1 MALTLSLNSSLFL
14 YNEMKAAAKT
24 AMTAIT
30 MPTGPVSAVI
40 ALPNSPVTFVA
51 PEMTFITE
59 PTFLMTFP
67 MPVISLPPTSST
79 GPTAAA
85 IAAILMMVS
94 FVLSSRLVSQLT
106 MAVIFSTAFCTMG
119 ASRSPKEMARPSTA
133 DFSVRKE
140 PPRPLSMVSAI
151 CWAAPS
157 LPSM

>member
-1 MALTLSLNSSLFL
+1 
-14 YNEMKAAAKT
+14 
-24 AMTAIT
+24 

-67 MPVISLPPTSST
+67 MPVMSLPPTSST

-94 FVLSSRLVSQLT
+94 LVLSSRLVSQLT

-119 ASRSPKEMARPSTA
+119 ARRSPKEMARPSTA